1 MTTRILLD
9 ILHHAWQLMARCCP
23 SPSNTNRQK
32 ADIHNAATI
41 FMVAAA
47 SAIFFCCRLLP

>member
-1 MTTRILLD
+1 MTARILLD
-9 ILHHAWQLMARCCP
+9 ILHHAWQLMARYCP

-32 ADIHNAATI
+32 ADIHNATTI
-41 FMVAAA
+41 CMVATA